1 MTQTRKILEYMQT
14 YGSISSM
21 EAFRELGITRLSAR
35 IYDLRRAGYQI
46 DTWRVS
52 KKKNGEEI
60 MYFRYYLKQ

>member
-35 IYDLRRAGYQI
+35 IYDLRREGYQI

-52 KKKNGEEI
+52 KKQNGEKI